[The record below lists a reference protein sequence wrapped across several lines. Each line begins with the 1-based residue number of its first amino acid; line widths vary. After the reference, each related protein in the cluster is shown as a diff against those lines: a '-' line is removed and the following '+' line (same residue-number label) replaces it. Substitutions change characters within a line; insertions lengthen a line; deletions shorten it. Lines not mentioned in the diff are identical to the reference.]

1 MKRKVSL
8 FNSYFMYPFIQNILA
23 ITALIIAVGFL
34 ITKFL
39 LKKKQSKKSCGGDG
53 DCGCH

>member
-1 MKRKVSL
+1 M
-8 FNSYFMYPFIQNILA
+8 NPFIQNILA
-23 ITALIIAVGFL
+23 IPALIIAIGFL